1 MYILGIETTTPIM
14 SIALSEDE
22 KLLDEVSENC
32 KNSQVVKIIQ
42 KIDHILKKNKLSLDQ
57 MDLIGVG
64 IGPGIFTGTRIGL
77 TVAKTFSQVNSI
89 DIVGITSLHALAYQA
104 MKLIYQL
111 KNENIQNEE
120 LCILPLINAKR
131 EEVYCSFFTCR
142 NSTLNKICED
152 ELIKIDELE
161 QKVFKLIG
169 MYKKIVLCGN
179 ILIDYQFINSKF
191 EKEEKVMILRDVI
204 VPKANAINILA
215 FQKYSKEVV
224 DDYIKLNPKYVRKFK
239 PFEK

>member
-14 SIALSEDE
+14 SIALSQDE
-22 KLLDEVSENC
+22 KLLEEVSENC
-32 KNSQVVKIIQ
+32 ENSQVVKIIP
-42 KIDHILKKNKLSLDQ
+42 KIDYILKKNKLSLDQ
-57 MDLIGVG
+57 IDLIGVD

-77 TVAKTFSQVNSI
+77 TVVKTFSQVNSI

-120 LCILPLINAKR
+120 LCIFPLIDAKR
-131 EEVYCSFFTCR
+131 EEVYCSSFTCR
-142 NSTLNKICED
+142 NSLLNKICEA

-179 ILIDYQFINSKF
+179 ILIDYPFINSKF
-191 EKEEKVMILRDVI
+191 EKEEKVTIFGNVI
-204 VPKANAINILA
+204 VPKANAINFLA
-215 FQKYSKEVV
+215 FQKYNKGVV
-224 DDYIKLNPKYVRKFK
+224 DNYTKLNPIYVRKFK
-239 PFEK
+239 PFGK